1 MLSGIFVKIFFSLGR
16 CVRFKANVILSNIN
30 KLYKNILFAYL
41 FFISFNVCAEEYNL
55 KVLGENTI
63 RELTIENEKLV
74 LAETE
79 FKWTDSD
86 ANFGKG
92 FCLGSINSF
101 LENIELSFLCEFLDY
116 EGEKFWTKIYRK
128 SSELS
133 TGIGAQKYIKTTK
146 KYKKLLNKECKYA
159 VSWFDKTS
167 FLMEQKCNIN

>member
-1 MLSGIFVKIFFSLGR
+1 MVFFIKNKILKRLVIFTFLTI
-16 CVRFKANVILSNIN
+16 
-30 KLYKNILFAYL
+30 
-41 FFISFNVCAEEYNL
+41 ISFNACTEEYSL
-55 KVLGENTI
+55 KILGDNSI
-63 RELTIENEKLV
+63 RELSVENEKLV

-101 LENIELSFLCEFLDY
+101 LEKVELSFLCEFLDY

-128 SSELS
+128 SSELNA
-133 TGIGAQKYIKTTK
+133 GIGSQKYIKTSK
-146 KYKKLLNKECKYA
+146 KYEKLLNKECKYA

-167 FLMEQKCNIN
+167 FLIEQKCNMN

>member
-1 MLSGIFVKIFFSLGR
+1 M
-16 CVRFKANVILSNIN
+16 VIL
-30 KLYKNILFAYL
+30 KKYKILKSFVIFTFL
-41 FFISFNVCAEEYNL
+41 TIISFKVIAEEYSL
-55 KVLGENTI
+55 KILGDNSI
-63 RELTIENEKLV
+63 RELSVENENLV

-101 LENIELSFLCEFLDY
+101 LEKVELSFLCEFLDY

-128 SSELS
+128 SSELN
-133 TGIGAQKYIKTTK
+133 TGIGSQKYIKTSK
-146 KYKKLLNKECKYA
+146 KYEKLLNKECKYA

-167 FLMEQKCNIN
+167 FLLEQKCNMS

>member
-1 MLSGIFVKIFFSLGR
+1 MRIFFLLL
-16 CVRFKANVILSNIN
+16 FLYTPIL
-30 KLYKNILFAYL
+30 
-41 FFISFNVCAEEYNL
+41 ISEEYNL
-55 KVLGENTI
+55 KVLGENNI
-63 RELTIENEKLV
+63 KEIIVENEKLV

-128 SSELS
+128 SSELFA
-133 TGIGAQKYIKTTK
+133 GIGTQKFIKTTQ

-167 FLMEQKCNIN
+167 FLMEQKCNVN

>member
-1 MLSGIFVKIFFSLGR
+1 M
-16 CVRFKANVILSNIN
+16 ILKLLLKN
-30 KLYKNILFAYL
+30 KLHRNILFIFSL
-41 FFISFNVCAEEYNL
+41 LSTFNVLAEEYNL
-55 KVLGENTI
+55 KILGENSI
-63 RELTIENEKLV
+63 RELTVENEKLV

-101 LENIELSFLCEFLDY
+101 KENVELSFLCEFLDY

-133 TGIGAQKYIKTTK
+133 AGIGSQKYIKTSK
-146 KYKKLLNKECKYA
+146 KYNKLLNKECKYA

-167 FLMEQKCNIN
+167 FLIQQKCLIN